1 MSSAFNVQYFV
12 KVFPKILQFLP
23 TTAAVAVV
31 SLLAALVFGMILSL
45 IRRFRV
51 KMLYPIS
58 NVYVSFF
65 RSPPFIAQIF
75 LLYYGMAQVFP
86 FIRGMS
92 RFMAVCTILSLSYGA
107 FMGENIRAALSS
119 VDRGQYEAA
128 LSIGLTFSQS
138 MRRVIVPQ
146 AARVAVPSLMNSFI
160 DLFKATSLCYTIGLR
175 DMMGGATME
184 INFSYRYLECYTA
197 VIVIYWSIIVLLTA
211 LQGKLE
217 HHLNQAY

>member
-1 MSSAFNVQYFV
+1 
-12 KVFPKILQFLP
+12 
-23 TTAAVAVV
+23 
-31 SLLAALVFGMILSL
+31 
-45 IRRFRV
+45 
-51 KMLYPIS
+51 
-58 NVYVSFF
+58 
-65 RSPPFIAQIF
+65 
-75 LLYYGMAQVFP
+75 
-86 FIRGMS
+86 
-92 RFMAVCTILSLSYGA
+92 MAVCTILSLSYGA